1 MSQDTQDIDTQDID
15 TQDIDTQDIIKI
27 QNLQSIILSQ
37 NNYEDNKQYKIKNQS
52 HKSPQLKQNKSQQ
65 SKSLNDLISILEN
78 KYKDNE
84 YITSRL
90 YHHIE
95 TLLPTTL
102 ETEYKIQQ
110 QREERKRQLSDKR
123 DEFVER
129 FLHTHRYFY
138 CHHSELFIH
147 YDGKHFNGYSE
158 DEILHKIHLLIV
170 SEQSLMVWKHKI
182 KNNIM
187 KQVREKS
194 LFTAIPES
202 ETIQFVINSIYPSI
216 FQSRNNA
223 KYFLTIVGECIKND
237 KCSINDN
244 ETKKN
249 IYITSPNMKIM
260 LDELAEQLDIYF
272 GLSYPFHNIKYK
284 YYDHDY
290 SLCRLIP
297 FPKKQFSV
305 PYNVSKYIFDFLCVS
320 THYLSRYGSSDHFL
334 TQCGETELLEYSH
347 FMCKNTPDKIVD
359 MFIDTTIKKCV
370 SANINTK
377 NILFIWKKF
386 LEERNV
392 PNIILHGPLKKILR
406 EKISYNIETDMFM
419 DITSVHL
426 PIVSQFIHFWDTYI
440 TEDEN
445 ELEIEVDELLRLFR
459 KMTTKQTKTS
469 VAAAESKMNDSLMI
483 ELIKHFYPDIEIL
496 EDKYIMNIRCSLWD
510 KRGEVKHSLDRFRV
524 KECGE
529 TNFILDSPD
538 VCIIPL
544 YLNTLSHNVKSPSH
558 CIKSLYDAY
567 EFYCNS
573 NNGNECLVSK
583 RYFEKMARELIGE
596 YLDDDGVISNI
607 YF

>member
-1 MSQDTQDIDTQDID
+1 MSLHYAELDKNDNIVVELKNIDMISDNMNSEHMNI
-15 TQDIDTQDIIKI
+15 
-27 QNLQSIILSQ
+27 
-37 NNYEDNKQYKIKNQS
+37 DNKKHTNN
-52 HKSPQLKQNKSQQ
+52 KSPQLKQKIQQNNNKS
-65 SKSLNDLISILEN
+65 LYDLILVLEN

-123 DEFVER
+123 DEFIER

-138 CHHSELFIH
+138 CQHSELFIH

-170 SEQSLMVWKHKI
+170 SEQSLMVWKYKI

-194 LFTAIPES
+194 PFTAIPES
-202 ETIQFVINSIYPSI
+202 ETIQFVINGIYPSI
-216 FQSRNNA
+216 FQTRNNA
-223 KYFLTIVGECIKND
+223 KYFLTIIGECIM
-237 KCSINDN
+237 NDN
-244 ETKKN
+244 NSKKN
-249 IYITSPNMKIM
+249 IYITSPNMKIL
-260 LDELAEQLDIYF
+260 LDELAEQLDNYF
-272 GLSYPFHNIKYK
+272 GLPYSFHNIKYK

-297 FPKKQFSV
+297 FPKKPFSV
-305 PYNVSKYIFDFLCVS
+305 PYHVSKYIFDFLCVS
-320 THYLSRYGSSDHFL
+320 THYFSRYGSSDNFL
-334 TQCGETELLEYSH
+334 SQCGEPELLEYSH
-347 FMCKNTPDKIVD
+347 FICKNTPDKIVD

-370 SANINTK
+370 SATATINTK

-392 PNIILHGPLKKILR
+392 PNVILHGPLKKILK
-406 EKISYNIETDMFM
+406 EKIQYNSETDMFI
-419 DITSVHL
+419 DVTSVHL

-445 ELEIEVDELLRLFR
+445 EPEFEIDELMRLFR
-459 KMTTKQTKTS
+459 KTNTKQKNIST
-469 VAAAESKMNDSLMI
+469 ESKMTDSLMI
-483 ELIKHFYPDIEIL
+483 ELIKHFYPDMEIL

-510 KRGEVKHSLDRFRV
+510 KREEVKKTLELFRI
-524 KECGE
+524 KERNNLNAI
-529 TNFILDSPD
+529 TPFSLDSPD
-538 VCIIPL
+538 VSNSPYIS
-544 YLNTLSHNVKSPSH
+544 NTTYISNNYYIQSSTKSL

-596 YLDDDGVISNI
+596 YLEEDGVISNS